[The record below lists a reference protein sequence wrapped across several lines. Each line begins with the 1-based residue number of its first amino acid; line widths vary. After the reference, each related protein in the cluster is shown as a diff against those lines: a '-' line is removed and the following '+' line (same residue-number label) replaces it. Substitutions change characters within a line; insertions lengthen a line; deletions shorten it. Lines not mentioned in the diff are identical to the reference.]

1 MLKVAFVGG
10 TAGAWSVESIDAV
23 VGAGLQPVSR
33 LTMLEAEDRFPEP
46 DGNWVLRGETSYER
60 YVTAAERAALGA
72 VSPPLGR
79 ASSTSAAL
87 IPIRKSDTWWALSQE
102 QRRAI
107 FEERSHH
114 IARSIRYLPRV
125 ARRLHHSRHL
135 GEPFDFLTWFEFS
148 PRDAA
153 AFDELL
159 AALRSTEEWRH
170 VIREVEIRLTRLD

>member
-10 TAGAWSVESIDAV
+10 TAGTWSVESIDAV
-23 VGAGLQPVSR
+23 VGAGLQAVSR
-33 LTMLEAEDRFPEP
+33 LAVLEAEDRFPEP
-46 DGNWVLRGETSYER
+46 EGDWVLRGETSYER
-60 YVTAAERAALGA
+60 YVTAAERAALDA

-87 IPIRKSDTWWALSQE
+87 IPIRKSETWWAMPQD

-114 IARSIRYLPRV
+114 ISRSIPYLPRV
-125 ARRLHHSRHL
+125 ARRLHHSRDL

-148 PRDAA
+148 RRDAA